1 MKALRRNDVTVIYPT
16 ALVAECSAVNEPPPP
31 VEDVEK
37 VFPFLRRNYVTVI
50 YPNALVAECSA
61 VEPPP
66 PVEDVE
72 KVFPFLTLTSSSSL
86 SLIFYLL

>member
-1 MKALRRNDVTVIYPT
+1 MKALRRNDVTVIDPT
-16 ALVAECSAVNEPPPP
+16 ALVA
-31 VEDVEK
+31 K
-37 VFPFLRRNYVTVI
+37 
-50 YPNALVAECSA
+50 CSA